1 MPEERLTKM
10 NSYDLVPLRNT
21 TKVKLD
27 TEGTPFNIQRGVRQG
42 DPLSPKIFNCVLE
55 EVFRKLPWGRKHGIS
70 IDGRKLTNLRFADDV
85 VLFARSRKRLEE
97 MLNELCEESMAVG
110 LKINTSKTK
119 VLTNDAEG
127 QMIVNNA
134 NIEFVTQY
142 IYLCQTISFQ
152 NSMDKEI
159 DRRIASAWRKF

>member
-1 MPEERLTKM
+1 
-10 NSYDLVPLRNT
+10 
-21 TKVKLD
+21 
-27 TEGTPFNIQRGVRQG
+27 
-42 DPLSPKIFNCVLE
+42 
-55 EVFRKLPWGRKHGIS
+55 
-70 IDGRKLTNLRFADDV
+70 
-85 VLFARSRKRLEE
+85 

-127 QMIVNNA
+127 QMIVDNA

-142 IYLCQTISFQ
+142 IYLGQTISFQ

-159 DRRIASAWRKF
+159 DRRIASAWR